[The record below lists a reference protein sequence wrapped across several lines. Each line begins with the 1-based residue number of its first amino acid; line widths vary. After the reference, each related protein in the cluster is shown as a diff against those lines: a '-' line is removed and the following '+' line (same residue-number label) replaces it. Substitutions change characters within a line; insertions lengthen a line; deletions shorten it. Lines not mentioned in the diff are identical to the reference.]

1 MPLKAAAKL
10 KQLNQLRRQI
20 AIESARLMSEEGIDN
35 FQYARKKA
43 AQRFGINDTHAY
55 PDNKEILAQIKIHQ
69 SLYQSSTHEPLIRKL
84 RSTALN
90 AMKMLHDFSPRLTG
104 SVLLGHASEHSGID
118 IQLMADS
125 PEEIAVLLMEHDIPY
140 QLIDWKLYFS
150 KQKHKNTLQIVPTFQ
165 FYAGEHL
172 VNLILLSEKQRKM
185 VPISPENRQTMQRA
199 SVKQVEALLAE
210 S

>member
-118 IQLMADS
+118 IQLMVKVTKKS
-125 PEEIAVLLMEHDIPY
+125 PNFSIVLSARRRPA
-140 QLIDWKLYFS
+140 S
-150 KQKHKNTLQIVPTFQ
+150 
-165 FYAGEHL
+165 
-172 VNLILLSEKQRKM
+172 
-185 VPISPENRQTMQRA
+185 TMP
-199 SVKQVEALLAE
+199 
-210 S
+210 